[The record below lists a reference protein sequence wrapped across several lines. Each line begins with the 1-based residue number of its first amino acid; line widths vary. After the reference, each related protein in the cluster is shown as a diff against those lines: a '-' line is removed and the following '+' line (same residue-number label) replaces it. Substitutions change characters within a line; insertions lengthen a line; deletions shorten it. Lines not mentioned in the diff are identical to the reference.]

1 MPLRNRVTP
10 FGEIVAAAARGTL
23 MGNRGCLHEDDGK
36 IVRPWA
42 TRRWI
47 ACQLAFK
54 GRQRQ
59 LMQPRHY
66 TELFFLDEAT
76 ALANGHRPCAECRR
90 ADFLRFRDAWGRG
103 NGIDPESLG
112 VDDLDRALHAD
123 RVDGRAQR
131 RFDAAP
137 ESQPDGTLVADGA
150 QAFLVKGRN
159 LLPWSPGGYGNP
171 LPIRPGQAVTVL
183 TPASILRAI
192 AAGYAP
198 ALHYSAWVV

>member
-23 MGNRGCLHEDDGK
+23 MGNRGCLHQDDGE
-36 IVRPWA
+36 IARPWA

-54 GRQRQ
+54 GRQRA
-59 LMQPRHY
+59 LMQPNRY

-76 ALANGHRPCAECRR
+76 ALASGHRPCAECRR
-90 ADFLRFRDAWGRG
+90 ADFLRFREAWGRA
-103 NGIDPESLG
+103 NGIDPKRLG
-112 VDDLDRALHAD
+112 VDELDRALHAD
-123 RVDGRAQR
+123 RLDGRAQR
-131 RFDAAP
+131 RFEATP
-137 ESQPDGTLVADGA
+137 ECQPDGTLVADGA

-171 LPIRPGQAVTVL
+171 LPIRSGQAVTVL

-192 AAGYAP
+192 VAGYAP
-198 ALHYSAWVV
+198 ALHYSARVV